1 MYDASCLRKTANWS
15 TLQKE
20 HKFEKQTFDAKVFL
34 EDLPIASPK
43 LALLLNK
50 IKELDEAD
58 LKTHGKLFKHFIF
71 SEVKAGGYGAKIIA
85 SGLIASGFQLCYS
98 DRLVM
103 KPESELLKTGGN
115 NFGFLSSTTI
125 FDQAFSTGLK
135 KNLLM
140 TFNTRPDNVHG
151 ELVRF
156 MVADGGFKEG
166 IDLFDVKYVH
176 IFEPQTSEAD
186 QKQAIGRATRKCGQ
200 AGLEFHPSRGW
211 TLHVMIY
218 DTSVPENLKSTYQS
232 DTLFDMYLKNSKVD
246 LRKVN
251 FAQGLEEFLRKGAV
265 DYPLNR
271 NVLDFRID
279 DVFWG
284 GNAGAQNAPVLQETQ
299 ETQETQEIPKKKRV
313 PVPPKLGTSV
323 FCDKP
328 CSINRPSKYVPIG
341 LPLFAVVSV
350 VTNAPL
356 PDKRMKKPRTHFCAL
371 LQQDPLFCQAIKT
384 AFIDQE
390 RYIKA
395 NADVLLKAIEIG
407 KHMQMGKSLRPAFL
421 RFVYKLLEKKDQE
434 KIATIPNVQKALLQ
448 EETTMTQN
456 APKNAPSAPSAP
468 GVQSVPNTPKN
479 APSVPKSLK
488 SPTKTPATFQYLLED
503 IPRVTTKMNFRQ
515 LRDYIADNYGQFTW
529 PRVKMENLCTPKQ
542 EGGLAVA
549 NGSLANDVE
558 NVLKEIKQ
566 EIDKDNSARASKNS
580 ANSASSASSS
590 KKILSVG
597 KSVAATFTPT
607 QDFIRHYFTPEN
619 PYKGMLL
626 YHSVGVGKTCTAIAT
641 ATSTFEREGWTIL
654 WVTRTTLKDDIW
666 KNMFDIVCSASMQER
681 MDKGHRFPVKQND
694 RMRLLPQNWSIRP
707 MSYKQFTNLIS
718 GTNKS
723 YQDLVKKNGIE
734 DPLKKT
740 LLIID
745 EAHKLYGGYDLLPA
759 EKPDM
764 KKFKAA
770 LQKSYSVSG
779 TESVKLLLMTAT
791 PYTKD
796 PMELVK
802 LLNLFKEPKEQ
813 LPIDFEEFGHV
824 FLDDKTGK
832 FTQEG
837 KDIFLEHINGMV
849 SFLDRGSDAREF
861 AQPRIEIVHANMS
874 ERPVKDIASL
884 KVALDKD
891 LAYIKSVIKQL
902 DESFLVFKK
911 NKMQQYR
918 EEVKNYCGHLKGQ
931 EYLDCK
937 NNPTPYMQLIAESIA
952 RMSNKIDKIK
962 ESHSAE
968 MKRLVTDFNRLKDVY
983 ENNISQEHILETRCK
998 QL

>member
-50 IKELDEAD
+50 IKELDEND
-58 LKTHGKLFKHFIF
+58 MKTHGKLFKHFIF

-103 KPESELLKTGGN
+103 KPESELLKTNRN

-140 TFNTRPDNVHG
+140 TFNKRPDNVHG

-218 DTSVPENLKSTYQS
+218 DTSVPEDLKGTYKA

-271 NVLDFRID
+271 NVLEFRVD
-279 DVFWG
+279 DIFWG
-284 GNAGAQNAPVLQETQ
+284 GNAPIP
-299 ETQETQEIPKKKRV
+299 QETQEIPKKKRAP
-313 PVPPKLGTSV
+313 PVPPKLGTTV

-390 RYIKA
+390 QYIKA

-421 RFVYKLLEKKDQE
+421 RFVYKLLEKKDQQ
-434 KIATIPNVQKALLQ
+434 KIATMPNVQKALLQ

-456 APKNAPSAPSAP
+456 VSKNAPSTPSEP
-468 GVQSVPNTPKN
+468 SEPN
-479 APSVPKSLK
+479 APNAPNAPKSAK
-488 SPTKTPATFQYLLED
+488 SPKSPLTPVKTPAAFQYLLED

-529 PRVKMENLCTPKQ
+529 PRVKMENLCVVQQ
-542 EGGLAVA
+542 EGG
-549 NGSLANDVE
+549 GGLANEVE

-580 ANSASSASSS
+580 ANSASSS

-597 KSVAATFTPT
+597 KSFAATFTPT

-626 YHSVGVGKTCTAIAT
+626 YHSVGVGKTCSAIAT

-666 KNMFDIVCSASMQER
+666 KNMFDIVCSVSMQER
-681 MDKGHRFPVKQND
+681 MNKGQRFPVQQND

-770 LQKSYSVSG
+770 LLKSYSVSG
-779 TESVKLLLMTAT
+779 NESVKLLLMTAT

-813 LPIDFEEFGHV
+813 LPSDFDEFQHV
-824 FLDDKTGK
+824 FLDQKTGK

-837 KDIFLEHINGMV
+837 KDLFLEHINGMV

-861 AQPRIEIVHANMS
+861 AQPKIEIVHANMS

-884 KVALDKD
+884 KIELDKE
-891 LAYIKSVIKQL
+891 LNYTKSVIKQL
-902 DESFLVFKK
+902 DESFLIFKK

-968 MKRLVTDFNRLKDVY
+968 MKRLVTEFNRLKDVY
-983 ENNISQEHILETRCK
+983 ENNISQEHILETKCK

>member
-20 HKFEKQTFDAKVFL
+20 HKFEKQTFDTKVFL

-43 LALLLNK
+43 LAVLLNK
-50 IKELDEAD
+50 IKELDEND
-58 LKTHGKLFKHFIF
+58 MKTHGKLFKHFIF

-103 KPESELLKTGGN
+103 KPESELVKTEGN

-135 KNLLM
+135 KNLLT
-140 TFNTRPDNVHG
+140 TFNKRPDNVHG

-176 IFEPQTSEAD
+176 IFEPQTSDAD

-218 DTSVPENLKSTYQS
+218 DTSIPEDLKATYKA

-246 LRKVN
+246 LRRVN

-271 NVLDFRID
+271 NVLEFRVD

-284 GNAGAQNAPVLQETQ
+284 GNASGEAQEA
-299 ETQETQEIPKKKRV
+299 PKKKRAP
-313 PVPPKLGTSV
+313 PVPPKLGTTV

-328 CSINRPSKYVPIG
+328 CSVNRPSKYVPIG
-341 LPLFAVVSV
+341 LPLFAVVAV

-371 LQQDPLFCQAIKT
+371 LQEDPLFCQAIKT
-384 AFIDQE
+384 AFADQE
-390 RYIKA
+390 KYVKA

-407 KHMQMGKSLRPAFL
+407 KHMQMGKSLRPTFL

-434 KIATIPNVQKALLQ
+434 KIATMPNVQKALLQ
-448 EETTMTQN
+448 EETTMVSNAPTESSQSPN
-456 APKNAPSAPSAP
+456 APKNAPGVLNASSPS
-468 GVQSVPNTPKN
+468 PNTPKN
-479 APSVPKSLK
+479 SPSASSASK
-488 SPTKTPATFQYLLED
+488 SPKTPETLIKTPASFQYLLED
-503 IPRVTTKMNFRQ
+503 VPRVTTKMTFRQ
-515 LRDYIADNYGQFTW
+515 LRDYIADNYGVFTW
-529 PRVKMENLCTPKQ
+529 PRVKMENLCVSKQ
-542 EGGLAVA
+542 EGGEGGA
-549 NGSLANDVE
+549 LANEVE

-580 ANSASSASSS
+580 PNSP
-590 KKILSVG
+590 KKILSIG
-597 KSVAATFTPT
+597 KSFAATFTPT
-607 QDFIRHYFTPEN
+607 QDFIRHYFTPDN

-641 ATSTFEREGWTIL
+641 ATSSFEREGWTIL

-666 KNMFDIVCSASMQER
+666 KNMFDIVCSLSMQER
-681 MDKGHRFPVKQND
+681 MDKGHRFPAQQND

-707 MSYKQFTNLIS
+707 MSYRQFTNLIS
-718 GTNKS
+718 GTNRS
-723 YQDLVKKNGIE
+723 YQDLVKKNGAE

-770 LQKSYSVSG
+770 LQKSYAVSG
-779 TESVKLLLMTAT
+779 ADSVKLLLMTAT

-813 LPIDFEEFGHV
+813 LPIDFEEFKHV
-824 FLDDKTGK
+824 FLDEKTGK

-837 KDIFLEHINGMV
+837 KDLFLEHVNGVV

-861 AQPRIEIVHANMS
+861 AQPKIEIVEAKMS

-884 KVALDKD
+884 KTELDKE
-891 LAYIKSVIKQL
+891 LLYIKSVIKQL
-902 DESFLVFKK
+902 DESFLIFKK

-962 ESHSAE
+962 ESHNAE
-968 MKRLVTDFNRLKDVY
+968 MKRLVTEFNRLKDVY
-983 ENNISQEHILETRCK
+983 ENNISQEHILETKCK
-998 QL
+998 QV

>member
-50 IKELDEAD
+50 IKELDEND
-58 LKTHGKLFKHFIF
+58 MKTHGKLFKHFIF

-103 KPESELLKTGGN
+103 KPESELLKTNRN

-140 TFNTRPDNVHG
+140 TFNKRPDNVHG

-218 DTSVPENLKSTYQS
+218 DTSVPEDLKGTYKA

-271 NVLDFRID
+271 NVLEFRVD
-279 DVFWG
+279 DIFWG
-284 GNAGAQNAPVLQETQ
+284 GNAPIP
-299 ETQETQEIPKKKRV
+299 QETQEIPKKKRAP
-313 PVPPKLGTSV
+313 PVPPKLGTTV

-390 RYIKA
+390 QYIKA

-421 RFVYKLLEKKDQE
+421 RFVYKLLEKKDQA
-434 KIATIPNVQKALLQ
+434 KIATMPNVQKALLQ

-456 APKNAPSAPSAP
+456 VSKNAPSTPSEP
-468 GVQSVPNTPKN
+468 SEPN
-479 APSVPKSLK
+479 APNAPNAPKSAK
-488 SPTKTPATFQYLLED
+488 SPKSPLTPVKTPAAFQYLLED

-529 PRVKMENLCTPKQ
+529 PRVKMENLCVVQQ
-542 EGGLAVA
+542 EGG
-549 NGSLANDVE
+549 GGLANEVE

-580 ANSASSASSS
+580 ANSASSS

-597 KSVAATFTPT
+597 KSFAATFTPT

-626 YHSVGVGKTCTAIAT
+626 YHSVGVGKTCSAIAT

-666 KNMFDIVCSASMQER
+666 KNMFDIVCSVSMQER
-681 MDKGHRFPVKQND
+681 MNKGQRFPVQQND

-770 LQKSYSVSG
+770 LLKSYSVSG
-779 TESVKLLLMTAT
+779 NESVKLLLMTAT

-813 LPIDFEEFGHV
+813 LPSDFDEFQHV
-824 FLDDKTGK
+824 FLDQKTGK

-837 KDIFLEHINGMV
+837 KDLFLEHINGMV

-861 AQPRIEIVHANMS
+861 AQPKIEIVHANMS

-884 KVALDKD
+884 KIELDKE
-891 LAYIKSVIKQL
+891 LNYTKSVIKQL
-902 DESFLVFKK
+902 DESFLIFKK

-968 MKRLVTDFNRLKDVY
+968 MKRLVTEFNRLKDVY
-983 ENNISQEHILETRCK
+983 ENNISQEHILETKCK